1 MSTSIARERERR
13 SPAWEGRKEV
23 EMNILNKRE
32 EGSLSEMIE
41 HKIREKAK
49 IVMDEETKDKEFFTA
64 LTDICTLNKLRDAN
78 K

>member
-1 MSTSIARERERR
+1 
-13 SPAWEGRKEV
+13 
-23 EMNILNKRE
+23 MNILNKRE